1 MEDERTFTCS
11 TCHAETSESYGGIEG
26 NFGIIPVAFCVTC
39 TGCIFDMVAQLST
52 GQELDS

>member
-26 NFGIIPVAFCVTC
+26 NFGIIPVAFCITC
-39 TGCIFDMVAQLST
+39 MGCIFDMVAQLST